1 MPMVVDQPPPTSP
14 WAVALAIA
22 ATAAFLGLGVALP
35 AYLTW
40 NATRDSGW
48 AWTAGIAGF
57 VVSLL
62 GAVAFGIAHD
72 LRGGKR
78 MSGSP

>member
-1 MPMVVDQPPPTSP
+1 MPTVVDQTPPTSP

-40 NATRDSGW
+40 DATRDSGW
-48 AWTAGIAGF
+48 AWMAGIGGF
-57 VVSLL
+57 LVSLI
-62 GAVAFGIAHD
+62 GASAFGIAHD
-72 LRGGKR
+72 LRANR
-78 MSGSP
+78 RSGSP